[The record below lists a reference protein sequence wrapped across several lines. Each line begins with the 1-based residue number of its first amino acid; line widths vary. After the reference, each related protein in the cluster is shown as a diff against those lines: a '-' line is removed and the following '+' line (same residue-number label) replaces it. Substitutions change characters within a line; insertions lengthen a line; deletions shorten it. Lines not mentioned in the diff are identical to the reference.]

1 MAVVVGVGVAFD
13 VDVQDGIV
21 DIELVRVVDFQN
33 LLVLLNS
40 GCPIRDIVM

>member
-1 MAVVVGVGVAFD
+1 MAVAVGVGVAFD

-21 DIELVRVVDFQN
+21 DVQLVRVVVFQN
-33 LLVLLNS
+33 LLVLHNS